1 MEGSHVAADF
11 NLPRVRVPQPGAKSL
26 ALAVGKH
33 LTNVWVGAILQITS
47 LGWLRSF

>member
-33 LTNVWVGAILQITS
+33 LTNVWVGAIL
-47 LGWLRSF
+47 LGSFQLLAISY